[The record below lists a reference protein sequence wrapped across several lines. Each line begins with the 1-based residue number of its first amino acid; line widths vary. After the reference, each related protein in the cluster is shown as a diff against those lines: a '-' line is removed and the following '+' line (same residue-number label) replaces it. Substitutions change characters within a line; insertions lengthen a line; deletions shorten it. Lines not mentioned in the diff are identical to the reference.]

1 VPGNIGAALQYRAWV
16 VASAV
21 VRRLPARVSYAV
33 AFALGSAAYYA
44 WPRAR
49 KSMRANYRRVLGR
62 VPRHELDRTA
72 RRSLV
77 NYCKY
82 LADFIRFPAISPC
95 DLIEQVHGEEQ
106 FQALSRALE
115 RGRGAVIVCMH
126 FGNWDLGAGAGA
138 ARGYPLTV
146 VAETFADPRLDAMVM
161 GARTR
166 LGMKIVKLEK
176 AGPSLLRAL
185 KENGLLALLIDRPT
199 PGDGVKVTFFGE
211 DVEVPAGP
219 ARLALRTGAAVV
231 PTAFARIHPHRP
243 AVTTLCDFDLSFER
257 TGDDAADI
265 QALTQAIMHSHERF
279 IRQYPDQWYMFR
291 PMWPK
296 ATAAS

>member
-1 VPGNIGAALQYRAWV
+1 M
-16 VASAV
+16 
-21 VRRLPARVSYAV
+21 SYAV
-33 AFALGSAAYYA
+33 AFALGSAAYFA

-62 VPRHELDRTA
+62 VPRRELDRTA

-82 LADFIRFPAISPC
+82 LADFIRFPAISPVN
-95 DLIEQVHGEEQ
+95 LIEQVQGDEQ
-106 FQALSRALE
+106 FQALSKALE

-146 VAETFADPRLDAMVM
+146 VAETFADSRLDAMVM

-231 PTAFARIHPHRP
+231 PTAFARIHPHGP
-243 AVTTLCDFDLSFER
+243 AVTTLCDFNLSFER
-257 TGDDAADI
+257 TGDDAADV

>member
-1 VPGNIGAALQYRAWV
+1 MPE
-16 VASAV
+16 
-21 VRRLPARVSYAV
+21 RVSYAV
-33 AFALGSAAYYA
+33 ASALGSVAFYC

-49 KSMRANYRRVLGR
+49 KAMHANNRRVLPGASRRERDR
-62 VPRHELDRTA
+62 VA

-82 LADFIRFPAISPC
+82 LADFIRFPSIPPGR
-95 DLIEQVHGEEQ
+95 LIDEVEGESRFE
-106 FQALSRALE
+106 ALSRVLE
-115 RGRGAVIVCMH
+115 RGKGAVIVCMH
-126 FGNWDLGAGAGA
+126 FGNWDLGAGAAA

-166 LGMKIVKLEK
+166 LGMKIVKMEK
-176 AGPSLLRAL
+176 AGPSLFRAL

-211 DVEVPAGP
+211 EVEVPAGP

-231 PTAFARIHPHRP
+231 PTAFARIDPHRP
-243 AVTTLCDFDLSFER
+243 EVTTLCDFGVVTER
-257 TGDDAADI
+257 TGDDQADI
-265 QALTQAIMHSHERF
+265 QSLTQAIMHSHERF

-291 PMWPK
+291 PMWPSR
-296 ATAAS
+296 AGAVRS